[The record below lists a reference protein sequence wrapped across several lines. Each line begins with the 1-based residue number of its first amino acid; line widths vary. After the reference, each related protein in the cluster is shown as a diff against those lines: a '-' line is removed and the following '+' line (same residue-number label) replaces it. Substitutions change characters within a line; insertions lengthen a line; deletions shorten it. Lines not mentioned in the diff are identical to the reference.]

1 MLGSFLTTFASVSV
15 YAIEKHPNDFW
26 HLFLANETCVC
37 EGGVCLVKKGNS
49 MEDSDSEGEELLPF
63 ITAWEAS
70 GQSRLTNEFDVQK
83 LLGKGGF
90 GDVIK
95 VNK

>member
-1 MLGSFLTTFASVSV
+1 MCL
-15 YAIEKHPNDFW
+15 YMIDND
-26 HLFLANETCVC
+26 E
-37 EGGVCLVKKGNS
+37 S
-49 MEDSDSEGEELLPF
+49 EDEEEELQPL

-70 GQSRLTNEFDVQK
+70 GQSRLTNEFDVLK

-95 VNK
+95 VNYPLLFC

>member
-1 MLGSFLTTFASVSV
+1 MIENDVS
-15 YAIEKHPNDFW
+15 
-26 HLFLANETCVC
+26 
-37 EGGVCLVKKGNS
+37 
-49 MEDSDSEGEELLPF
+49 EDEEEELQPL

-70 GQSRLTNEFDVQK
+70 GQSRLTNEFDVLK

-95 VNK
+95 VSTFVLLK

>member
-1 MLGSFLTTFASVSV
+1 MCQSGWKLQPMRKGL
-15 YAIEKHPNDFW
+15 K
-26 HLFLANETCVC
+26 L
-37 EGGVCLVKKGNS
+37 VCLYMIDNDES
-49 MEDSDSEGEELLPF
+49 EDEEEELQPL

-70 GQSRLTNEFDVQK
+70 GQSRLTNEFDVLK

-95 VNK
+95 VSTFVFLN